1 MILQEGSFTIMDLTK
16 AVKEKYKK
24 PLTSCTNKEIY
35 ICLLEQVKKLA
46 KEKEAASEKTA
57 ATTGRRKLLLY
68 LRRVSGRQAALQQP
82 HHLGLTMKIKK

>member
-1 MILQEGSFTIMDLTK
+1 MDLTK

-46 KEKEAASEKTA
+46 KEKEAAGIPVFFA
-57 ATTGRRKLLLY
+57 
-68 LRRVSGRQAALQQP
+68 
-82 HHLGLTMKIKK
+82 GLAQEA